1 MIGWLQSEV
10 LVTHD
15 AGLHARPSV
24 RLTKLAK
31 GFAGAIEIS
40 GSADGPWVDAKSI
53 VKVMGLKVRQGAVL
67 HVRAKGGD
75 AGAALTAV
83 TGLVQHD
90 FDEDLAHAANG

>member
-1 MIGWLQSEV
+1 MTGWLQCEV

-40 GSADGPWVDAKSI
+40 GTAQGPWVDAKSI
-53 VKVMGLKVRQGAVL
+53 VKVMGLKVRQGAML
-67 HVRAKGGD
+67 HVRAKGDD
-75 AGAALTAV
+75 AEAALAAV
-83 TGLVQHD
+83 TGLVQRN
-90 FDEDLAHAANG
+90 FDEDLAHAASG

>member
-1 MIGWLQSEV
+1 MTGWMQGEV

-15 AGLHARPSV
+15 QGLHARPSV

-40 GSADGPWVDAKSI
+40 GSVAGPWVDAKSI

-75 AGAALTAV
+75 AAAALTAV
-83 TGLVQHD
+83 TGLVRRD

>member
-1 MIGWLQSEV
+1 MTGWMQHEV

-53 VKVMGLKVRQGAVL
+53 VKVMGLKVKQDATL
-67 HVRAKGGD
+67 HVRTKGDD
-75 AGAALTAV
+75 AEAALVAV
-83 TGLVQHD
+83 TGLVQRD
-90 FDEDLAHAANG
+90 FDEDLAHAASG